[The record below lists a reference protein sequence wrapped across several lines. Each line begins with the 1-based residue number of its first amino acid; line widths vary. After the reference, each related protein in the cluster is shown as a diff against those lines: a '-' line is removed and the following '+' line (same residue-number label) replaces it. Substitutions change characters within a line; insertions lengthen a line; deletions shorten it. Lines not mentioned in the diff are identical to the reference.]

1 MITIQGL
8 LRWLLDFGDPIKC
21 TNEDEVGEAGNTK
34 FYAKL
39 FLQEVSCE
47 SPRLSPANPCSS
59 FDFSTICFVKT

>member
-21 TNEDEVGEAGNTK
+21 TNEDDVGEAGNTK

-39 FLQEVSCE
+39 FLQEVSWE
-47 SPRLSPANPCSS
+47 SPRLSPANP
-59 FDFSTICFVKT
+59 